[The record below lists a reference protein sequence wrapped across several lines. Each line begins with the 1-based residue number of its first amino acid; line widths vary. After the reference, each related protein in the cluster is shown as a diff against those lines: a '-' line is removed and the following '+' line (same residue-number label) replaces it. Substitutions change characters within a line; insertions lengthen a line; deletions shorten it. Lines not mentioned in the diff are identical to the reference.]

1 MKTYAYGF
9 PRIGKQREFKK
20 LIEGYWNGRVAERE
34 LRQGIK
40 KLDET
45 RKAIYERYV
54 FSYPQGEMTLYD
66 HMLDTALLYGIY
78 RAKTLEDYFRF
89 CRGKEALEMTKWFN
103 TNYHYLVPDFK
114 GKRLEFSIQTPVWDR
129 HEGAEENVYLIAP
142 FTFLKLSK
150 GLKRECFSDVLEKLT
165 ALTVEYIKERGFQS
179 VHLDDPALVMELT
192 DEEWD
197 WVAETYVQFSELNVP
212 VNLFTYYDSVD
223 KLSLLFELPFAGIGV
238 DLVHDREENL
248 KQLENIKADKVL
260 FAGVVDGRNVW
271 RKDVFR
277 TVELIKRLSERFSV
291 VVTNA
296 APLFHLPVNLEGAIL
311 PEELLKKVA
320 FAEEKLKEINL
331 IAKVINGDESEV
343 REWVS
348 GISLSFGLNGK
359 VRERVRTLSYEDF
372 ERKVPYGER
381 RRLQQE
387 VLDLPLFPTTTIGSF
402 PQTEEVRRVRLLYRK
417 GNLDAES
424 YEVFIKGEIAKA
436 IEIQE
441 ELGLDVFVHGE
452 FERTDMVEFFAEKLE
467 GIATTGNGWIIS
479 YGTRC
484 YRPPIIY
491 GDVFRKEPMTV
502 REIAFAQSLTDK
514 PVKGMLTG
522 PVTIIAWSFVRE
534 DIPIEEVAN
543 QIALVIKDEIKDYE
557 DAGIKIVQID
567 EPAIREKAPIK
578 KRYWNEYF
586 DWAIKSFRLCC
597 SSAKPETQ
605 IQTHMCYSEFSEIID
620 YIAKM
625 DFDVISIEASRSK
638 GDIIEAFEKVNFDR
652 QIGLGVWDIHSPYV
666 PSVKEMKNVAER
678 ALKVIPKENFWIN
691 PDCGLKTRRWEEV
704 IPALKNLVRLAEILR
719 MISRKSS
726 PSSERRASLLECQ
739 NHLWS

>member
-9 PRIGKQREFKK
+9 PRLGKQREFKK
-20 LIEGYWNGRVAERE
+20 LIEGYWNGKVTEEE
-34 LRQGIK
+34 LRQGIRN
-40 KLDET
+40 LDET
-45 RKAIYERYV
+45 RKSTYTRHV
-54 FSYPQGEMTLYD
+54 SSYPQGEMTLYD
-66 HMLDTALLYGIY
+66 HMLDTALLYGVY
-78 RAKTLEDYFRF
+78 RAETLEDYFRL

-103 TNYHYLVPDFK
+103 TNYHYLVPDFE
-114 GKRLEFSIQTPVWDR
+114 GKKPEFSIQTPVWDR
-129 HEGAEENVYLIAP
+129 HEGIEENAYLIAP

-150 GLKRECFSDVLEKLT
+150 GLKREYFGDALKELT
-165 ALTVEYIKERGFQS
+165 ALTISYIREKGFKS

-192 DEEWD
+192 DEEWN
-197 WVAETYVQFSELNVP
+197 WVKEAYAQFSDLNMP

-223 KLSLLFELPFAGIGV
+223 RLSLLFELPFAGIGV
-238 DLVHDREENL
+238 DLVHDRGENL
-248 KQLENIKADKVL
+248 KQLGSIRTNKVL

-271 RKDVFR
+271 RNNVLK
-277 TVELIKRLSERFSV
+277 TAELVKKLSEKFNV

-296 APLFHLPVNLEGAIL
+296 APLFHLPVSLEGATL
-311 PEELLKKVA
+311 PSELLEKVA

-331 IAKVINGDESEV
+331 IAKAVSGDESEG
-343 REWVS
+343 REWIS
-348 GISLSFGLNGK
+348 GIDLSFGLNEK
-359 VRERVRTLSYEDF
+359 VKERVGALSSEDF
-372 ERKVPYGER
+372 ERKVPYQER
-381 RRLQQE
+381 KKLQQE
-387 VLDLPLFPTTTIGSF
+387 VLRLPLFPTTTIGSF

-417 GNLDAES
+417 GNLDADS
-424 YEVFIKGEIAKA
+424 YEIFIKGEIAKA

-467 GIATTGNGWIIS
+467 GIATTGNGWVIS

-491 GDVFRKEPMTV
+491 GDVERKEPMTV
-502 REIAFAQSLTDK
+502 KEIAFAQSLTDK

-534 DIPIEEVAN
+534 DIPTKEVAY
-543 QIALVIKDEIKDYE
+543 QIALAIKDEIKDYE

-605 IQTHMCYSEFSEIID
+605 IHTHMCYSEFGEIMD
-620 YIAKM
+620 YIVEM

-666 PSVKEMKNVAER
+666 PSVEEMREIVER

-704 IPALKNLVRLAEILR
+704 IPALKNLVNLAKELR
-719 MISRKSS
+719 N
-726 PSSERRASLLECQ
+726 E
-739 NHLWS
+739 